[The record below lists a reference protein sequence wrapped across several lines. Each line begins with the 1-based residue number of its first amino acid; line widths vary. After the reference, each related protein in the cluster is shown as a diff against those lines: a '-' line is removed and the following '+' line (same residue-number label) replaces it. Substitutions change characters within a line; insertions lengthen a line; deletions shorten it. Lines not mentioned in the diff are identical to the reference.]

1 MLATVGNIFHC
12 PTFDF
17 PTIDILNEIFYAKFD
32 FLNIS
37 IVLIQRKNRTVNGF
51 QCIIY
56 INCFSFSFSIYIT
69 VKWCSNKVVI
79 PLMIM
84 KISFLVFFARSAMLI
99 TRPIF
104 LACILFA
111 QKITKCNFCCVA
123 KTIFGYR
130 IVLN

>member
-17 PTIDILNEIFYAKFD
+17 PTIDILNEIYAIFYEKFD

-37 IVLIQRKNRTVNGF
+37 IVLIWRKNQTVNGF
-51 QCIIY
+51 KCIIY

-84 KISFLVFFARSAMLI
+84 KISFLVFFCKISNAYNEVYFSSLHSIHPKNLQNA
-99 TRPIF
+99 IF
-104 LACILFA
+104 A
-111 QKITKCNFCCVA
+111 
-123 KTIFGYR
+123 
-130 IVLN
+130 VLPKPFLVTV

>member
-17 PTIDILNEIFYAKFD
+17 PTIDILNEIFYEIFD

-37 IVLIQRKNRTVNGF
+37 IVLIQRKNQTVNGF
-51 QCIIY
+51 KCIIY

-84 KISFLVFFARSAMLI
+84 KISFLVFCKISNAYNEAYFSSLHSIRPKNLQTAIFAVL
-99 TRPIF
+99 PKPF
-104 LACILFA
+104 LV
-111 QKITKCNFCCVA
+111 TV
-123 KTIFGYR
+123 
-130 IVLN
+130 